1 MQTAAEQ
8 KQLIVRS
15 RPGNGQPSAVELAV
29 PLILRG
35 QVIGVLGV
43 KRDRTEI
50 WDEDELTAVE
60 AVAGQISLALENAR
74 LTAEQGKTIVQLKD
88 VDRLKSEF
96 LTSMSHELRTPLN
109 SIIGFADVLL
119 QGIDGEL
126 NPVALN
132 DIQLIYNSGQH
143 LLALINDILD
153 LSKIEAGKMELVR
166 EPLSVADAVNE
177 VLAASSSLLQ
187 KKSLALT
194 ANVSRELPHILADR
208 LRFNQIVLNLVSN
221 AVKFTEQGGVI
232 ISAQIDPADP
242 GKMRV
247 EVADTGIGIP
257 QNKINAIFDRF
268 SQADSSTT
276 RKYGGSGL
284 GLTICK
290 QLVEMHGGRI
300 GICNQPQGGSMF
312 YFTIPL
318 AVEGDED
325 DLSDFLIN

>member
-1 MQTAAEQ
+1 
-8 KQLIVRS
+8 
-15 RPGNGQPSAVELAV
+15 
-29 PLILRG
+29 
-35 QVIGVLGV
+35 
-43 KRDRTEI
+43 
-50 WDEDELTAVE
+50 
-60 AVAGQISLALENAR
+60 
-74 LTAEQGKTIVQLKD
+74 
-88 VDRLKSEF
+88 
-96 LTSMSHELRTPLN
+96 
-109 SIIGFADVLL
+109 
-119 QGIDGEL
+119 
-126 NPVALN
+126 
-132 DIQLIYNSGQH
+132 
-143 LLALINDILD
+143 
-153 LSKIEAGKMELVR
+153 
-166 EPLSVADAVNE
+166 